1 MELTSH
7 TLNVVVA
14 AGLADALSNIKLFN
28 LYAHVAM
35 PDEDLEHYMSLVLN
49 IEFTNCALLNLSE
62 FIVLLETWNELLNNF
77 VHLAMDF

>member
-1 MELTSH
+1 
-7 TLNVVVA
+7 
-14 AGLADALSNIKLFN
+14 
-28 LYAHVAM
+28 M

-49 IEFTNCALLNLSE
+49 IEFANCALLNLSE